1 LLKPTRRHVDTGL
14 MTRRYVALG
23 SLAAVAAVVAVVLL
37 LSMGHSSE
45 PASTA
50 PSPATPSASTP
61 RPVTARASSPARTR
75 TLHATMFSARYPA
88 SWTVATAQ
96 RRGAVRHQ
104 LSSTGRPIDSLDIG
118 PAGTV
123 GVTILE
129 TAPSRIVGA
138 FSHGISALLPLI
150 VGTPRTA
157 EGVTRTA
164 APRAVTLDGAQA
176 AEESYAYMYS
186 GRENVQSDVLVRR
199 GDRLVLIELDGEP
212 AAAGSAEGA
221 FEALMRGWR
230 WR

>member
-1 LLKPTRRHVDTGL
+1 
-14 MTRRYVALG
+14 
-23 SLAAVAAVVAVVLL
+23 
-37 LSMGHSSE
+37 
-45 PASTA
+45 
-50 PSPATPSASTP
+50 
-61 RPVTARASSPARTR
+61 
-75 TLHATMFSARYPA
+75 MFSARYPA
-88 SWTVATAQ
+88 SWSVTTAQ
-96 RRGAVRHQ
+96 RRGAVRYQ
-104 LSSTGRPIDSLDIG
+104 LSSTGKPISSLDIG

-138 FSHGISALLPLI
+138 FSHGIPALLPLI

-157 EGVTRTA
+157 AGVTRTA

-186 GRENVQSDVLVRR
+186 GRENVQSDVLARR

-212 AAAGSAEGA
+212 TAARAAEAG